1 MGMRSNGGMKN
12 LIHTTWLDFFFHE
25 LKVRTSDCHS
35 LGITLKGNMLTH
47 LGQSSLLFKSLAFIG
62 LFTLCG
68 AGSINAKHHSGD
80 KAKSILFIAGDTKH
94 RHGFHEYKA
103 GSILL
108 ANALNESGLP
118 VKAKVHW
125 YGWPEDES
133 IFDNVDACII
143 YADGGGDFGE
153 KYAFLDRKVKGGMS
167 IMFMHYG
174 VHPTKEIAEKYY
186 HKWIGGFYDD
196 DFSVNPSWVAD
207 IRTRKGH
214 PVGRGVKVLT
224 AFDEFYWNLNFPKNC
239 NHCYPLATATPTEQ
253 NMIRYGSSKFWNKNA
268 EEKLGTPQALLW
280 CSDPE
285 KGARGAGFV
294 GGHYHRNWAI
304 DNYRKLILNTI
315 AWVTRVEVPANGVP
329 SKSVTKAMLNQNLN
343 RPDFPEEIELPTPD
357 LLTQEP
363 GKKPVLG
370 ADGRMPPRAP
380 RKPKKK

>member
-1 MGMRSNGGMKN
+1 M
-12 LIHTTWLDFFFHE
+12 
-25 LKVRTSDCHS
+25 
-35 LGITLKGNMLTH
+35 GITLKGKMLTH
-47 LGQSSLLFKSLAFIG
+47 LGQSSLLVKSLAFIG

-68 AGSINAKHHSGD
+68 TGSINGKHHSGD

-118 VKAKVHW
+118 VKARVHW

-214 PVGRGVKVLT
+214 PVGRGVKELT

-315 AWVTRVEVPANGVP
+315 AWVARVEVPANGVP

-357 LLTQEP
+357 LLIQEP